1 MPPAFRFLI
10 LVAVVAASQAAT
22 PATARPLRILTYNI
36 HHATGRDGVYNL
48 QRIADVIN
56 AANPD
61 LVALQ
66 EVEQGTT
73 RYPARHL
80 QLNELATR
88 TGMTGVFGKTLNRL
102 GGEYGNGVLINPDID
117 VLRTRNH
124 TLPNPD
130 FDGDGSGD
138 GELRRLMELH
148 LQFDDDGTP
157 RRVNFFATHLQHTSG
172 AIRLAQMD
180 FINDLVDDSQVPG
193 VLAGDFNFNDEG
205 PAYVK
210 LLEEWFDPTAASPGR
225 PNQIDYVVNRGADQ
239 WSIVTPGR
247 FIVNATTEDAS
258 DHYPLLAV
266 LELEPYTAD
275 FNGDGRVDG
284 ADFLTW
290 QRSVGATGVNAAG
303 DANHD
308 RVVNAA
314 DRTIW
319 SQQFGSIGN
328 AAAAG
333 AVVPEPATA
342 ALAALLLLIA
352 LLAGAKSSS
361 GAPGPRRPG
370 SLLALRRFN
379 SAAPA
384 SLPPTGPPTRSCRR

>member
-1 MPPAFRFLI
+1 MPFALRLLTLAALFTALQIPGPAI
-10 LVAVVAASQAAT
+10 
-22 PATARPLRILTYNI
+22 ARPLRILTYNI

-73 RYPARHL
+73 RYPAQHM
-80 QLNELATR
+80 QLDELATR

-102 GGEYGNGVLINPDID
+102 GGEYGNGVLINPEFELINT
-117 VLRTRNH
+117 LNH
-124 TLPNPD
+124 TMPNPA
-130 FDGDGSGD
+130 D
-138 GELRRLMELH
+138 GELRKVMEIRLRIN
-148 LQFDDDGTP
+148 DDGTD
-157 RRVNFFATHLQHTSG
+157 RRVNFFATHMDHTSG
-172 AIRLAQMD
+172 TNRQAQVD
-180 FINDLVDDSQVPG
+180 FINDLVDTSNIPG

-210 LLEEWFDPTAASPGR
+210 LLEQWVDPTAASPGR

-239 WSIVTPGR
+239 WSTVTPGR
-247 FIVNATTEDAS
+247 FIVNSTTDDAS

-275 FNGDGRVDG
+275 FNGDGKVDG

-290 QRSVGATGVNAAG
+290 QRNLGATGPTANG

-308 RVVNAA
+308 HVVNAA
-314 DRTIW
+314 DRAIW
-319 SQQFGSIGN
+319 NQQFGTMGS
-328 AAAAG
+328 AAATG
-333 AVVPEPATA
+333 AAVPEPASV
-342 ALAALLLLIA
+342 ALAAA
-352 LLAGAKSSS
+352 CLLAT
-361 GAPGPRRPG
+361 
-370 SLLALRRFN
+370 ALR
-379 SAAPA
+379 S
-384 SLPPTGPPTRSCRR
+384 RRKLADGCSQTACSE